1 LRKEADMSDLL
12 DTTSWAVSEFADAEL
27 GDLRRTQ
34 RLVEL
39 AHALAQRPGA
49 ALPEACGNGAMLKAA
64 YRFFTHDAM
73 VPDDM
78 LQSHI
83 EATYSRLNAAP
94 LVLAVQD
101 TTEAHWTN
109 LHVTEGLGP
118 LGNSACHGLLVH
130 TTLAITPERVPLGLL
145 AQQVWARDPDDIG
158 KRARRKQLPISQKES
173 QKWLNSLDAV
183 FTARDS
189 CPTTHIISVG
199 DREAEVYDV
208 LAAPRPVG
216 VDLLIRASWNRCVNT
231 PQRYVWDTVAV
242 PPVAAQLVLHVPRR
256 GAQPARQA
264 TLALRL
270 CPLTLFPPKHR
281 KAERLPGVDLWVVQ
295 VCEVA
300 PPAEAEPI
308 AWLLLTTGAVESV
321 DDALERVQWYSC
333 RWGIEVWHRIVK
345 SGCRLEARQCQKAE
359 RLHRALALYSV
370 LAWRIFYATMLAR
383 AVPDVPC
390 SVLVDPDE
398 WQALYGAIHRV
409 PTPPEEPPTLGQA
422 VNWIAQ
428 LGGFVGR
435 RRRDRPGAEVM
446 WRGFQHLGDLTMMY
460 CIMRRDSP

>member
-1 LRKEADMSDLL
+1 
-12 DTTSWAVSEFADAEL
+12 
-27 GDLRRTQ
+27 
-34 RLVEL
+34 
-39 AHALAQRPGA
+39 
-49 ALPEACGNGAMLKAA
+49 
-64 YRFFTHDAM
+64 
-73 VPDDM
+73 
-78 LQSHI
+78 
-83 EATYSRLNAAP
+83 
-94 LVLAVQD
+94 VQE
-101 TTEAHWTN
+101 TTEANWTN
-109 LHVTEGLGP
+109 LRVTEGLGP

-130 TTLAITPERVPLGLL
+130 TTFAITPERVPLGLL

-158 KRARRKQLPISQKES
+158 KRARRTQLPISQKER
-173 QKWLNSLDAV
+173 QKWRNRLDAV
-183 FTARDS
+183 FTARAS
-189 CPTTHIISVG
+189 CPTTHILSVG
-199 DREAEVYDV
+199 DREADGYDV

-216 VDLLIRASWNRCVNT
+216 VDLLRRAAWHRCVTT
-231 PQRYVWDTVAV
+231 PQRSVWDTVAV
-242 PPVAAQLVLHVPRR
+242 QPVAAQLVLHVPRR

-264 TLALRL
+264 TLARRF
-270 CPLTLFPPKHR
+270 CPLPLFPPKPR

-295 VCEVA
+295 VGEVA
-300 PPAEAEPI
+300 PPAEAEPL
-308 AWLLLTTGAVESV
+308 AWLVLTPGAGESV
-321 DDALERVQWYSC
+321 DEALARVQWSAC

-345 SGCRLEARQCQKAE
+345 SGWRLEARQCQKAE
-359 RLHRALALYSV
+359 RFHRALALYRV

-390 SVLVDPDE
+390 SVLLDPDE
-398 WQALYGAIHRV
+398 WQALYCAIHRV